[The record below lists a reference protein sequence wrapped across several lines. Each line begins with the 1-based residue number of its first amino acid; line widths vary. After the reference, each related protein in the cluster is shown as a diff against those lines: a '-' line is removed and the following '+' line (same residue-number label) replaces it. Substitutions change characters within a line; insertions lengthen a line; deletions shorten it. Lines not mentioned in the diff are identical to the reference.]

1 MHILHISND
10 FSNTKVHANLYKQ
23 LDKLGV
29 EQTIFNPIRV
39 IRRET
44 IGRNEFEGEHTRFV
58 YADVVKPFHR
68 YVYHIKQHR
77 IYRELRKKVSIEGV
91 DLCHATTLFT
101 DGGQAYKLFKRYH
114 IPYLVAVRSTDYY
127 AFLLKAPHTWP
138 SAKKILLNASKIV
151 FVSPTL
157 KDKFCSHH
165 YISKFLPNFEK
176 KIIVSRN
183 GIDDF
188 WIDNTNRNDV
198 PDNHSVLYVGT
209 MIRRKRPL
217 AVIEAVLQLKE
228 KYPDIKVNLIGCTG
242 EDEASVKQYA
252 ASNPEVVVY
261 HGRINDKQ
269 RLLENYRNNSLFV
282 LPSTAETFGLVYLEA
297 LSQNLPVIYTKG
309 DGVDGFLPDN
319 SGVGLITPS
328 VESIKVAIEKVF
340 DNRSGY
346 SNKGIDFDLFRWSNI
361 ASEYSKM
368 YSDIL

>member
-1 MHILHISND
+1 MRILHVSSVFAN
-10 FSNTKVHANLYKQ
+10 SKVHGNLYRG
-23 LDKLGV
+23 LDGMGI
-29 EQTIFNPIRV
+29 EQIVFCPIRIAQKELIGKNEFVASHTKFLYAPV
-39 IRRET
+39 IRS
-44 IGRNEFEGEHTRFV
+44 
-58 YADVVKPFHR
+58 FHR
-68 YVYHIKQHR
+68 YVYHIKQYC
-77 IYRELRKKVSIEGV
+77 IYRELQKKVNLENV
-91 DLCHATTLFT
+91 DLCHAGTLFT

-151 FVSPTL
+151 FVSPAL

-165 YISKFLPNFEK
+165 YISKFLLDIEK
-176 KIIVSRN
+176 KIVVSRN

-198 PDNHSVLYVGT
+198 PNNHSVLYVGT

-228 KYPDIKVNLIGCTG
+228 TYPDIKVNLIGSTG

-328 VESIKVAIEKVF
+328 VENIKVAIEKVF

-346 SNKGIDFDLFRWSNI
+346 SNKEIDFDLFRWSNI
-361 ASEYSKM
+361 ASEYLKM

>member
-1 MHILHISND
+1 
-10 FSNTKVHANLYKQ
+10 
-23 LDKLGV
+23 
-29 EQTIFNPIRV
+29 
-39 IRRET
+39 
-44 IGRNEFEGEHTRFV
+44 V

-228 KYPDIKVNLIGCTG
+228 KYPDIKVNLIGSTG